1 MGRYATKRTAI
12 IVVFVLILLFSLAF
26 VVSQYLAPTAE
37 SKNITI
43 SYSAETADV
52 VTTIYGDVMKSDSGR
67 DFLILNIT
75 IDNNGYDSFETNP
88 WWFHVI
94 VENIEYDFDY
104 HLVLLEDWETVDVL
118 DGESFQGTLMFQI
131 PESASS
137 FSLVYESAFSE
148 YDIVWNEI

>member
-1 MGRYATKRTAI
+1 
-12 IVVFVLILLFSLAF
+12 VVFVLILLFSLAF

-52 VTTIYGDVMKSDSGR
+52 VTTIYGDDIQSDSGR

-75 IDNNGYDSFETNP
+75 IDNNGYDSFNTNP
-88 WWFHVI
+88 YWFKVT
-94 VENIEYDFDY
+94 VGNIAYRFDY
-104 HLVLLEDWETVDVL
+104 HLVLMENWMTVDVL
-118 DGESFQGTLMFQI
+118 DGETFQGTIMFQI

-137 FSLVYESAFSE
+137 FTLDYESAFNE
-148 YDIVWNEI
+148 YKIVWSEI